1 MKIPFSDQAYDR
13 MLASLFVRYPSFG
26 SVGAGAYKPG
36 LERMREMCRRMG
48 DPQTKFRSIH
58 VAGTNGKGST
68 CNMLAADFAASGLKT
83 GLYTSPHILDFR
95 ERARII
101 ETDRERAG
109 RGESQ
114 VTLIPREAVWDF
126 IQSHNG
132 DIEELNLSFF
142 EITTAMAFDW
152 FASCN
157 VDIAVIETGLGGRL
171 DATNV
176 ITPELSVI
184 TNIGYDHMDLLG
196 PTLSDIAGEKAGII
210 KPGVPVVIG
219 ESGPESDPVFTRRA
233 ASLSSP
239 LTFTD
244 AGGFTALPQD
254 ARTPIA
260 GAIGPSHCFAA
271 GRCSENIQI
280 EKSGPSI
287 RPGVASGF
295 TESICMLSARA
306 EGLEP
311 AVARVQS
318 DSMAYLTTRCDSEA
332 DQTIF
337 RGGRFQTKR
346 SGVPGTGAPGEKSF
360 RSASDSSGTAE
371 GLDLKGSYQAKNLN
385 TVLTALKVLGR
396 EPDMAAISHAAAI
409 CHFHGRW
416 ETLLES
422 PKTICDIG
430 HNEHGLK
437 YNFRQLDDLLDN
449 GTYTDLV
456 MVYGSVKDKDVDAVL
471 KILPQRAHIIFT
483 AADNHRAMPAGE
495 LLRRAAHKD
504 AEIGGSVSESVRKAL
519 DRCKALEAN
528 AGRNGTLA
536 KPLLYIGGSTYVV
549 SEAVAYMN
557 GDRNNKQ

>member
-1 MKIPFSDQAYDR
+1 MKIPFSDQAYDQ
-13 MLASLFVRYPSFG
+13 MIAALFVRYPSFG

-36 LERMREMCRRMG
+36 LERMREMLERLG
-48 DPQTKFRSIH
+48 NPHGKFRSIH

-157 VDIAVIETGLGGRL
+157 VDIAVIETGLGGCL

-233 ASLSSP
+233 ASLSAP
-239 LTFTD
+239 LTLAD
-244 AGGFTALPQD
+244 AGGFGSLA
-254 ARTPIA
+254 
-260 GAIGPSHCFAA
+260 
-271 GRCSENIQI
+271 EN
-280 EKSGPSI
+280 
-287 RPGVASGF
+287 F
-295 TESICMLSARA
+295 
-306 EGLEP
+306 LEP
-311 AVARVQS
+311 PEPSAPRTGS
-318 DSMAYLTTRCDSEA
+318 RLSKNILTSLADATGCDSEEH
-332 DQTIF
+332 
-337 RGGRFQTKR
+337 KCPSR
-346 SGVPGTGAPGEKSF
+346 SGTPLPTGGGPTRSVGGVPDGTLGAPSQSSREI
-360 RSASDSSGTAE
+360 RSASQSSGTAE
-371 GLDLKGSYQAKNLN
+371 GMDLRGSYQAKNLN
-385 TVLTALKVLGR
+385 TVFTALKVLGR

-416 ETLLES
+416 ETVLHNPE
-422 PKTICDIG
+422 TICDIG
-430 HNEHGLK
+430 HNQHGLK
-437 YNFRQLDDLLDN
+437 YNFKQLNDLLDN
-449 GTYTDLV
+449 KTYTDLV

-483 AADNHRAMPAGE
+483 AADNHRAMPAEE

-504 AEIGGSVSESVRKAL
+504 AEIGGSVSESMRKAM
-519 DRCKALEAN
+519 DRCKALEAEA
-528 AGRNGTLA
+528 AGRGTLA

-557 GDRNNKQ
+557 NGATAPAKNKKQ

>member
-1 MKIPFSDQAYDR
+1 MKIPFSDQAYDQ

-48 DPQTKFRSIH
+48 DPQTKFRTIH

-68 CNMLAADFAASGLKT
+68 CNMLAADLAASGLKV

-176 ITPELSVI
+176 ITPEISVI

-219 ESGPESDPVFTRRA
+219 ESGPESDPIFTRRA
-233 ASLSSP
+233 ASLGSP
-239 LTFTD
+239 LTFAD
-244 AGGFTALPQD
+244 AGGFGSLSQQSVRTATESFGPD
-254 ARTPIA
+254 CV
-260 GAIGPSHCFAA
+260 AIGPSQASL
-271 GRCSENIQI
+271 GPS
-280 EKSGPSI
+280 PSI

-311 AVARVQS
+311 AVARGPVYP
-318 DSMAYLTTRCDSEA
+318 MAAACYATRCVSEA
-332 DQTIF
+332 
-337 RGGRFQTKR
+337 
-346 SGVPGTGAPGEKSF
+346 
-360 RSASDSSGTAE
+360 AE

-495 LLRRAAHKD
+495 LLRRADHKG
-504 AEIGGSVSESVRKAL
+504 AEIGGSVRESVRKAL
-519 DRCKALEAN
+519 DRCKVLEAEA
-528 AGRNGTLA
+528 AGRGTLA